1 MSVDVIP
8 KERLTAFQR
17 WEMDSFDRPPSAEA
31 EPVLPEPISQE
42 QVRLPTADE
51 VENIHQEAHKAGYA
65 AGYEEGT
72 ARARMEALRFHT
84 LAEEL
89 EQALTQIDQSVADNL
104 VSLAV
109 ELAEQMVRQS
119 LAIKPDLVLGAIRET
134 LQQIFHPHAT
144 VHLHPEDAALLRRF
158 TEEQPSHAGHRIFED
173 ATIARG
179 GCRVEAGG
187 CQIDATM
194 QTRWR
199 RIVENLGR
207 SSEWTPEA
215 PETAQDP

>member
-1 MSVDVIP
+1 MSVEVIP

-17 WEMDSFDRPPSAEA
+17 WEMGSFDRPPVAEQL
-31 EPVLPEPISQE
+31 VPEPISQE
-42 QVRLPTADE
+42 RVRLPTADE

-84 LAEEL
+84 LTEEL
-89 EQALTQIDQSVADNL
+89 EKALKQIDQNVGDNL

-119 LAIKPDLVLGAIRET
+119 LAIKPDLVLATIREA
-134 LQQIFHPHAT
+134 LQQIFHSHAT

-158 TEEQPSHAGHRIFED
+158 ADEQPSYAGHRIFED
-173 ATIARG
+173 TTISRG

-187 CQIDATM
+187 SQIDATM
-194 QTRWR
+194 ETRWR
-199 RIVENLGR
+199 RIIENLGR
-207 SSEWTPEA
+207 SGDWTAEA
-215 PETAQDP
+215 PETAQEP

>member
-1 MSVDVIP
+1 MSVEVIP

-17 WEMDSFDRPPSAEA
+17 WEMGSFDRPPAAEQVV
-31 EPVLPEPISQE
+31 PDPISDE
-42 QVRLPTADE
+42 RVRLPTADE
-51 VENIHQEAHKAGYA
+51 VEAIHHEAHKAGYA

-89 EQALTQIDQSVADNL
+89 GQALTQVDQSVADNL

-109 ELAEQMVRQS
+109 EVAEQMVRQS
-119 LAIKPDLVLGAIRET
+119 LSIKPDLVLATVREA
-134 LQQIFHPHAT
+134 LQQVFHPQAT

-158 TEEQPSHAGHRIFED
+158 ADEQPSHAGHRIFED
-173 ATIARG
+173 EAISRG
-179 GCRVEAGG
+179 GCRVEAEGS
-187 CQIDATM
+187 QIDATM
-194 QTRWR
+194 ETRWR
-199 RIVENLGR
+199 RIIENLGR
-207 SSEWTPEA
+207 SSDWTAEA